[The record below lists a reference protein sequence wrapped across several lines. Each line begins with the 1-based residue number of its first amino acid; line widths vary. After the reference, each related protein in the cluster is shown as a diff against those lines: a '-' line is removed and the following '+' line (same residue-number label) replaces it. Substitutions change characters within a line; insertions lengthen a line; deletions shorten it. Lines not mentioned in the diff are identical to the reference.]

1 MRKEIIAMTL
11 ACACSC
17 TYAQHTA
24 YCELMQFNPTGETKS
39 LIVFDFGNDGT
50 DEIVDESGKAVK
62 FNSSMDAIAHME
74 RLGWKV
80 VSAYSVTHMAVE
92 AVPVVH
98 YILSK
103 EIGSYSE
110 KMNGIRT
117 KRTNNEGRQKKEM
130 SDDGYL
136 Y

>member
-1 MRKEIIAMTL
+1 MSKTMLTIAL

-17 TYAQHTA
+17 THAQHTA
-24 YCELMQFNPTGETKS
+24 YCEMMQFNPAGGTKS
-39 LIVFDFGNDGT
+39 LVVFDFGNDGT
-50 DEIVDESGKAVK
+50 DEIVDDDGKVIK
-62 FNSSMDAIAHME
+62 FNSSMDAIGYME

-80 VSAYSVTHMAVE
+80 VSAYSVTHIAAE
-92 AVPVVH
+92 SVPVAH

-103 EIGSYSE
+103 EIGSYGE
-110 KMNGIRT
+110 KMSGIRT
-117 KRTNNEGRQKKEM
+117 KRTKNEGRQKKEM